1 MNCFPA
7 QKREI
12 GLMGISLGGSPATNL
27 AVKHNSK
34 ALALIS
40 SVDSIREEIKSNL
53 KVHEVIISREIN
65 WQCIRVYSS
74 KANQMNQSPKGY
86 MWSAIHVA
94 LLCLAVCLIKG
105 KQGSSPEGNKVL

>member
-1 MNCFPA
+1 MKIYAPFILSA

-40 SVDSIREEIKSNL
+40 SVDSISEEIKSNL
-53 KVHEVIISREIN
+53 KVLGV
-65 WQCIRVYSS
+65 
-74 KANQMNQSPKGY
+74 
-86 MWSAIHVA
+86 AI
-94 LLCLAVCLIKG
+94 G
-105 KQGSSPEGNKVL
+105 QETN